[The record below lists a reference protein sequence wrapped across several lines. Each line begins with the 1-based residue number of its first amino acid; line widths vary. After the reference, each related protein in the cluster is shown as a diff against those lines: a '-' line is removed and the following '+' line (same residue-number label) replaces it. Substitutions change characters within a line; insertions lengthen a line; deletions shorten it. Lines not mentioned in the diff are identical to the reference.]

1 MTHDHTH
8 DHTHYHIHTNERS
21 TRIVVIISF
30 VTMLLE
36 LYVGYH
42 VNSKT
47 LVMDGWHMLS
57 HVLVLSLAWLA
68 YFYIGRKKNIAPEQE
83 QRIIAQSGFTS
94 AVVMLLITVFM
105 IYENFEKF
113 YSHELD
119 VTLEAM
125 LVAVIG
131 LMVNGVSAFFLHR
144 EEEKR
149 DVNMH
154 AAYLHVLSDI
164 VISVLALAALLAA
177 KYFNW
182 KILDP
187 LFALA
192 AALVILKWSIGLIQK
207 SWREVIGRSS
217 N

>member
-1 MTHDHTH
+1 MTNDHSH
-8 DHTHYHIHTNERS
+8 NHSHYHIHTNERS

-30 VTMLLE
+30 ITMLLE
-36 LYVGYH
+36 LYVGYS

-47 LVMDGWHMLS
+47 LMMDGWHMLS

-68 YFYIGRKKNIAPEQE
+68 YFYIGRKKNSTPEQE

-105 IYENFEKF
+105 IYESIEKF

-119 VTLEAM
+119 VTFEAM

-131 LMVNGVSAFFLHR
+131 LVVNGISAFFLHR

-164 VISVLALAALLAA
+164 VISVLALAALFAA
-177 KYFNW
+177 KYFGW

-207 SWREVIGRSS
+207 SWREVII
-217 N
+217 